1 MSAWLVIVVA
11 GIGTFALRV
20 GMVMAADR
28 IRIPK
33 WLDRASAFV
42 APAAMAALA
51 ATAIAGAATSNGP
64 SAGITPI
71 VAAAAAAFAV
81 ARTRKPQ
88 IAMLVGMPTLWLM
101 TALFSP

>member
-1 MSAWLVIVVA
+1 MSVWFVILAA

-33 WLDRASAFV
+33 WLDRASSLV

-51 ATAIAGAATSNGP
+51 ATAIAVAATGDGP
-64 SAGITPI
+64 AAGITPI
-71 VAAAAAAFAV
+71 VAAGAAAFAV

-88 IAMLVGMPTLWLM
+88 MAMLVGMPTLWLM